1 MTSKVSAP
9 FYFFS
14 CCSCRLEMKVMVKE
28 AKTISD
34 DVLYPDR
41 AKKDNEGSTQIQLPQ
56 KLFGK
61 YKGSPYSS

>member
-1 MTSKVSAP
+1 
-9 FYFFS
+9 
-14 CCSCRLEMKVMVKE
+14 MKVMVKE

-61 YKGSPYSS
+61 YKGSPYSSL